1 MASTPQNAGGNLRHV
16 WVEKTIVN
24 SRVSGEYKYTYNGL
38 IDFMKPHTC
47 CDRYCFFEDFEVGFF
62 EDFEFRLFWWGKG
75 GSSVPK
81 LEHDVQQSN
90 FLMIKTQ
97 SQISKK
103 QKQKTDSEK

>member
-1 MASTPQNAGGNLRHV
+1 VASTPQDAEGNLRLGRLGG
-16 WVEKTIVN
+16 KTSVN

-47 CDRYCFFEDFEVGFF
+47 CDRYCFFEDFEVVFF
-62 EDFEFRLFWWGKG
+62 EDFELRLFWWGKG

-103 QKQKTDSEK
+103 TKN